1 MWKEILTTYWSQV
14 TLLLLAI
21 GYLIKRIFD
30 DRSKKA
36 EINHSVYQQ
45 NRISALTNFFRNY
58 AAVELMWK
66 QIHIWAI
73 VQNKLSAEEIDKYIW
88 PSINSLKTS
97 VIELKLYFEKNDHD
111 LFELILENILDIN
124 QEMSLIF
131 FQPNLDQT
139 LVQRT
144 NKFIFYRDDMFQKNN
159 KILTDVTDKI
169 RKLFSN

>member
-1 MWKEILTTYWSQV
+1 MLKEIFTTYWSQM
-14 TLLLLAI
+14 TLILLAV

-36 EINHSVYQQ
+36 EINHSLYQQ
-45 NRISALTNFFRNY
+45 NRITALTNFFRNY

-73 VQNKLSAEEIDKYIW
+73 VQNRHSAEEIDKYIW

-97 VIELKLYFEKNDHD
+97 VIELKLYFEKKDYD
-111 LFELILENILDIN
+111 LFELILENVLQVN

-131 FQPNLDQT
+131 FSSNSDET

-144 NKFIFYRDDMFQKNN
+144 NNFIFYRDDMFRTNN
-159 KILTDVTDKI
+159 EILNNITDKT